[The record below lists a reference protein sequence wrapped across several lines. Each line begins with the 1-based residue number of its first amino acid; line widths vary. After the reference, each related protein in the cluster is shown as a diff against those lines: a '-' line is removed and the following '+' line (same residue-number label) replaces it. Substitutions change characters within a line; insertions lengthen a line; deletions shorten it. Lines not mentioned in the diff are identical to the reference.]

1 MPEVRCSILFFKY
14 KMKLPQLKLG
24 KLSRTH
30 VIYGVLVI
38 TVIFYILDYTEVFR
52 ISTYIGTATITPP
65 PPEIQPKP
73 VIIEPPPEKPSP
85 MTKPAPNRPQ
95 LKLPD

>member
-1 MPEVRCSILFFKY
+1 
-14 KMKLPQLKLG
+14 MKLPQLKLG

-30 VIYGVLVI
+30 FIYGVLVI
-38 TVIFYILDYTEVFR
+38 IVIFYILDYTEVFR

-73 VIIEPPPEKPSP
+73 VIIEPPAEKPPP
-85 MTKPAPNRPQ
+85 MTKPAPPNLNYQ
-95 LKLPD
+95 IKLLN